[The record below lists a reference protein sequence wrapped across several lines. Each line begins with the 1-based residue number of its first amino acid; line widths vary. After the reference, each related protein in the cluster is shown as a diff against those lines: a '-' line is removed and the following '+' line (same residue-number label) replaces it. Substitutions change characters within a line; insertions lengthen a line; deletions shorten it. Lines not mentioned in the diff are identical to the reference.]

1 MSSSKDPGK
10 PYSCSHTKFFVV
22 TFLSHIVTLI
32 IFAGIFSIYAT
43 TNHRLVDVE
52 DRLRVHDEEL
62 KSCCRKEM
70 YANVQVHDGIK
81 VTPDKGNTGETQIT
95 NRVKRSTSNISP
107 DVLDSIRVEVRNQVL
122 NLTASLFCQAPDK
135 TCVRGAPGMRGLRG
149 RRGSRGR
156 RGRPGPKGTKGLPGK
171 YGKQGF
177 RGPPGLKGQKGDI
190 GNPGPP
196 GLTGPKGD
204 RGEKISQPSALVSPS
219 TLTVTENQTATFHCN
234 AHGNPKPKITW
245 KKEYGKIDIGKARID
260 KSGLFEISNVDEN
273 DTGNYT
279 CTAKNVLGEDAR
291 TISVL
296 VRVPPRF
303 TVVPEEFQTVTEGS
317 TVNLTCSASGYPT
330 PVITWSRLF
339 GSFPSER
346 SVQRSGK
353 LTIKKFRRSDGVTYQ
368 CKAVNLLGS
377 STPTTVMQINFAAV
391 TAQRV
396 WSYHK

>member
-1 MSSSKDPGK
+1 MKLAK
-10 PYSCSHTKFFVV
+10 LFV
-22 TFLSHIVTLI
+22 FPI
-32 IFAGIFSIYAT
+32 
-43 TNHRLVDVE
+43 
-52 DRLRVHDEEL
+52 
-62 KSCCRKEM
+62 
-70 YANVQVHDGIK
+70 HDGIK

-296 VRVPPRF
+296 VR
-303 TVVPEEFQTVTEGS
+303 G
-317 TVNLTCSASGYPT
+317 
-330 PVITWSRLF
+330 
-339 GSFPSER
+339 
-346 SVQRSGK
+346 
-353 LTIKKFRRSDGVTYQ
+353 
-368 CKAVNLLGS
+368 
-377 STPTTVMQINFAAV
+377 
-391 TAQRV
+391 
-396 WSYHK
+396 